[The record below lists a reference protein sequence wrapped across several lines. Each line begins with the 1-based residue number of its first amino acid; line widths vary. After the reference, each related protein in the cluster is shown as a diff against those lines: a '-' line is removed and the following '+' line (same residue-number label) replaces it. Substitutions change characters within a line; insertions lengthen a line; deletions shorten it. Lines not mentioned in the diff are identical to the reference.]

1 MEDVFDEVWIGL
13 EVAAAFLDGGQGL
26 DHGVGKPAFALDAAD
41 GGGAAALGGSLLSF
55 WRGEDLVK
63 VEDGAD
69 VGVAG
74 VGAVDAG
81 GVGDHGLELG
91 ADFGFGV

>member
-1 MEDVFDEVWIGL
+1 ME
-13 EVAAAFLDGGQGL
+13 
-26 DHGVGKPAFALDAAD
+26 
-41 GGGAAALGGSLLSF
+41 
-55 WRGEDLVK
+55 

-74 VGAVDAG
+74 VGAADAR

-91 ADFGFGV
+91 AEVGLGLGEHDGVVVALGHLAAVEAGELGRWGEEDFGFGEDSGR